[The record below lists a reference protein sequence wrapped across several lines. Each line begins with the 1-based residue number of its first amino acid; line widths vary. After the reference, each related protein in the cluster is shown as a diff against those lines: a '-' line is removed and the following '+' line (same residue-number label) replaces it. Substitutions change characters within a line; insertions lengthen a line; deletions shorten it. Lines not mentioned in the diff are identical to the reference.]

1 MKKFYREHNLIL
13 KNTAFTIIPVIIF
26 PLVEII
32 PIFNSASRKVFI
44 FLSIAFIVWLG
55 IKQSIKEEQTK
66 KEMQEK
72 ISDYQK
78 YTMSQK
84 IINSISELEKIKR
97 NLLKTSINS
106 INLQQNILLY
116 NPHRY
121 IDDVCDNLKSL
132 ISNITDIGI
141 SSLSVSFIYH
151 YPTCS
156 DSGWQW
162 ITRKE
167 GTLNQNLNDF
177 VMKDNSHSYFHYI
190 VSNNLSSHFENDKE
204 QLIKTGNYW
213 ISEGDMRFSKF
224 GSIASYKISFNRN
237 DQVLCTAYLTIST
250 YGRTF
255 VEDKNDETKIK
266 EFNSLLS
273 DIIIPPYRH
282 ILESELG
289 FLYERHIRINN
300 NFL

>member
-1 MKKFYREHNLIL
+1 MKKFFKEHYLSL
-13 KNTAFTIIPVIIF
+13 KNSAFTIIPVIIF
-26 PLVEII
+26 PIVENIT
-32 PIFNSASRKVFI
+32 IFNSASRQVFI
-44 FLSIAFIVWLG
+44 SLSIAFIVWIN
-55 IKQSIKEEQTK
+55 IKQSLKEEQTNQ
-66 KEMQEK
+66 ELQEK
-72 ISDYQK
+72 IKDYQK

-97 NLLKTSINS
+97 NFLKTSISS
-106 INLQQNILLY
+106 INLYENILLY

-121 IDDVCDNLKSL
+121 IDEVCDNLKAL

-151 YPTCS
+151 YPTCN
-156 DSGWQW
+156 DSRWQW

-177 VMKDNSHSYFHYI
+177 VMNANSHSYFHYI
-190 VSNNLSSHFENDKE
+190 VTNNLSSHFENDKE
-204 QLIKTGNYW
+204 QLIKEGNYW
-213 ISEGDMRFSKF
+213 ISEGDMRFSRF

-237 DQVLCTAYLTIST
+237 DQILCVGYLTIST
-250 YGRTF
+250 YGRSF
-255 VEDKNDETKIK
+255 VENKNDRIKID

-289 FLYERHIRINN
+289 FLYERHIRMNN
-300 NFL
+300 DL